1 MSSTRFLT
9 GLLALSIA
17 CFVAA
22 PARAQQQLGAIQ
34 GTITDQT
41 KGVLP
46 GATVTVTNL
55 DTGIIRTAT
64 SNEAGVYRV
73 PSLDPGRYKVS
84 AELQGFRTA
93 EQTNLTLSVGAT
105 LGVNFGMQTG
115 TLEETIQV
123 AAVAPDIQTE
133 KADISA
139 VVEQKKIVDLPL
151 VGRNVLSLAALQPG
165 INGIPSTADF
175 LVPEQGLG
183 VTANGVRET
192 GNNAMVDGASINNGP
207 WGGTMI
213 IVPNV
218 EAVQEFQVIAN
229 NPSAEY
235 GRNAG
240 ATVSVIT
247 KGGTNQFSGSV
258 FEFHRNQD
266 LREKGYFE
274 PTKAP
279 FRRNDFGGSV
289 GGPIKKDNA
298 FFFFSYEGV
307 RELNPSSFQ
316 QVVET
321 KQLVDFVN
329 ATRPNSNAA
338 RLFRDFAPPSYP
350 TTGLQ
355 DLGGP
360 LPGANVWS
368 TTPDGI
374 PDIGT
379 INAVLDGERSGDQYN
394 GRFDQVMRSG
404 RDRLRATY
412 YFSRSAGPYL
422 YVRPQ
427 FNHPYPFKDQ
437 LLNVN
442 HTTMFSNRTLN
453 EITFGY
459 LRQDGHAEDPT
470 PESPTIEAVGNGVA
484 RFGVE
489 FWHPIEFTQN
499 NIQFK
504 DTLTLERGRHSFRT
518 GGELRS
524 GHDGATL
531 HHWQR
536 PNYTFQSLL
545 DFIDDEAFTETRAVD
560 PATGQSTTA
569 YGKYITNEWALFFQD
584 NWKVRS
590 NLTLNLGL
598 RYDNFGNPGKDQIPF
613 NGIILG
619 PGSTRQEQIATAK
632 IGTVDKLFDTD
643 WNNFAPRFGIS
654 WDPSAE
660 GKLVFRGG
668 GGISY
673 NRVNN
678 TVFSDERLNPP
689 QFAQASTSAQDAT
702 APPILYTLGPNYP
715 PNPALGRGLDAN
727 GGIKGAR
734 VALRVVDPAIQSP
747 MYYNWFA
754 GVQRQLRWNFV
765 VEANYTGSAGR
776 NVLSADGPTSE
787 DYNRFSGDLLDGVR
801 NRLNPSFA
809 SVDFNESRVDTNY
822 HGVNMQLLR
831 RYSRGW
837 AFQFAYT
844 FGVLKDTPASSMDVT
859 HPELDY
865 SYASNDIRHKVAF
878 NFVAEIPY
886 SPSNAVMKAILGGWQ
901 VNGIGIF
908 QSGAPFTVTCGF
920 AWPRC
925 DANADGVNNDRT
937 NLPPNGTDL
946 GNPSQ
951 DDWFNGVMNAAD
963 FTNPAPGTFGN
974 EPRNAFR
981 GPGFKNVDLSLF
993 KNFAVPG
1000 ISGTRTSTVQIRV
1013 EAFNVFNWVNLN
1025 NPVSNTNS
1033 ASFGRVTTVRGGTG
1047 GLSAGGFR
1055 VIQLAAKYLF

>member
-1 MSSTRFLT
+1 MTTNRA
-9 GLLALSIA
+9 LALGFAIA
-17 CFVAA
+17 LCWL
-22 PARAQQQLGAIQ
+22 PATTAAQQQLGAIQ
-34 GTITDQT
+34 GTVSDQT
-41 KGVLP
+41 RGLVPGV
-46 GATVTVTNL
+46 TISVTNL
-55 DTGIIRTAT
+55 NTGMTRTT
-64 SNEAGVYRV
+64 VSNDSGIYRV
-73 PSLDPGRYKVS
+73 PSLDPGRYKVV

-93 EQTNLTLSVGAT
+93 TQTDLTLSVGAT
-105 LGVNFGMQTG
+105 LGVNFTLQPG
-115 TLEETIQV
+115 TLEESVQV
-123 AAVAPDIQTE
+123 IATSPDIQTE

-165 INGIPSTADF
+165 INGIPSTNDF

-279 FRRNDFGGSV
+279 FRRNDFGGSI
-289 GGPIKKDNA
+289 GGPIKRDNA

-307 RELNPSSFQ
+307 RELNPNSFQ
-316 QVVET
+316 TTVES

-350 TTGLQ
+350 TTGLR

-374 PDIGT
+374 PDVGT
-379 INAVLDGERSGDQYN
+379 INVVQEGERTGDQFN

-412 YFSRSAGPYL
+412 YFSRSEGPYL
-422 YVRPQ
+422 YVRSQ

-470 PESPTIEAVGNGVA
+470 PESPTIETVGNGVA

-504 DTLTLERGRHSFRT
+504 DTLTLDRGRHSFRT

-531 HHWQR
+531 HHWER
-536 PNYTFQSLL
+536 PNYTFQSIL

-560 PATGQSTTA
+560 PLTGQSTTA

-584 NWKVRS
+584 NWKVRP

-598 RYDNFGNPGKDQIPF
+598 RYDNFGNAKKDRIPF
-613 NGIILG
+613 NGEGRHGRQALRHRLEQPRAALRDLVG
-619 PGSTRQEQIATAK
+619 PDGGRQAGVPRRRRHLLQPCEQHGIQRRAPESATVCAGHDNRAGRDHPHLVHARAELSAQPGSRTGPRRERRNKGSTRRTARCRSGDPEPDVLQLVCRSTTSAPVELRRRSQLHRVG
-632 IGTVDKLFDTD
+632 GTERVERGRSDVRGLQPVLRRSARRRAEPAQPELRLRRLQRESRRYELQRREHAASSTVLQGLGVPVCLHLWRPEGHARELDGRHPPRAGLQLRRQRHPSQGRDQLRRGDSVFPVERRDESCSWRVAGERD
-643 WNNFAPRFGIS
+643 WNLPIR
-654 WDPSAE
+654 
-660 GKLVFRGG
+660 R
-668 GGISY
+668 
-673 NRVNN
+673 
-678 TVFSDERLNPP
+678 TVHGELHP
-689 QFAQASTSAQDAT
+689 
-702 APPILYTLGPNYP
+702 G
-715 PNPALGRGLDAN
+715 
-727 GGIKGAR
+727 
-734 VALRVVDPAIQSP
+734 VA
-747 MYYNWFA
+747 
-754 GVQRQLRWNFV
+754 
-765 VEANYTGSAGR
+765 
-776 NVLSADGPTSE
+776 
-787 DYNRFSGDLLDGVR
+787 
-801 NRLNPSFA
+801 
-809 SVDFNESRVDTNY
+809 
-822 HGVNMQLLR
+822 
-831 RYSRGW
+831 
-837 AFQFAYT
+837 
-844 FGVLKDTPASSMDVT
+844 
-859 HPELDY
+859 
-865 SYASNDIRHKVAF
+865 
-878 NFVAEIPY
+878 
-886 SPSNAVMKAILGGWQ
+886 AV
-901 VNGIGIF
+901 
-908 QSGAPFTVTCGF
+908 
-920 AWPRC
+920 
-925 DANADGVNNDRT
+925 
-937 NLPPNGTDL
+937 
-946 GNPSQ
+946 
-951 DDWFNGVMNAAD
+951 
-963 FTNPAPGTFGN
+963 
-974 EPRNAFR
+974 
-981 GPGFKNVDLSLF
+981 
-993 KNFAVPG
+993 
-1000 ISGTRTSTVQIRV
+1000 
-1013 EAFNVFNWVNLN
+1013 
-1025 NPVSNTNS
+1025 
-1033 ASFGRVTTVRGGTG
+1033 
-1047 GLSAGGFR
+1047 
-1055 VIQLAAKYLF
+1055 

>member
-1 MSSTRFLT
+1 MSSPRIASA
-9 GLLALSIA
+9 LLALTIGA
-17 CFVAA
+17 VAAA
-22 PARAQQQLGAIQ
+22 PAVAQQQLGAIQ
-34 GTITDQT
+34 GTVTDQT

-46 GATVTVTNL
+46 GVTVTVTNL

-64 SNEAGVYRV
+64 SNDAGVYRV
-73 PSLDPGRYKVS
+73 PSLDPGRYKVT
-84 AELQGFRTA
+84 AELQGFRTTA
-93 EQTNLTLSVGAT
+93 QSDLTLSVGAT
-105 LGVNFGMQTG
+105 LGVNFAMQTG

-266 LREKGYFE
+266 LRSKGYFE
-274 PTKAP
+274 PTKAD
-279 FRRNDFGGSV
+279 FRRNDFGGSI
-289 GGPIKKDNA
+289 GGPIKRDNT

-307 RELNPSSFQ
+307 RELNPNSFQ
-316 QVVET
+316 TTVESQ
-321 KQLVDFVN
+321 QLVNWVN
-329 ATRPNSNAA
+329 ANRPNSNAA

-355 DLGGP
+355 DIGSP

-379 INAVLDGERSGDQYN
+379 INAVQNGNRTGDQFN
-394 GRFDQVMRSG
+394 GRFDQVMRGG

-412 YFSRSAGPYL
+412 YFSRSESPFL
-422 YVRPQ
+422 YVRSQ
-427 FNHPYPFKDQ
+427 FDHPYPFKDQ

-442 HTTMFSNRTLN
+442 HTSMFSNRTLN

-470 PESPTIEAVGNGVA
+470 PESPTITAVGNGVA
-484 RFGVE
+484 GFGVE

-531 HHWQR
+531 HHWER
-536 PNYTFQSLL
+536 PNYTFQSIL
-545 DFIDDEAFTETRAVD
+545 DFIDDEAFTEVRAVD

-569 YGKYITNEWALFFQD
+569 YGKYITNEWALFVQD
-584 NWKVRS
+584 NWKVRP

-598 RYDNFGNPGKDQIPF
+598 RYDNFGNVSKDQIPF

-619 PGSTRQEQIATAK
+619 PGNTRQEQIATAK
-632 IGTVDKLFDTD
+632 VGTVDKLFDTD
-643 WNNFAPRFGIS
+643 WNNFAPRLGVT
-654 WDPSAE
+654 WDPTGE
-660 GKLVFRGG
+660 
-668 GGISY
+668 
-673 NRVNN
+673 
-678 TVFSDERLNPP
+678 
-689 QFAQASTSAQDAT
+689 AQDGVSRGRRDLLQPRQQHRVQRRASEPAAVRAGDDDGAGRDRAHPVHARAELPAEPGPGPWSGRERRHQGRARGAARHRSGDPEPDVLQLVRGRAAAT
-702 APPILYTLGPNYP
+702 ALEFH
-715 PNPALGRGLDAN
+715 GRSQLHRLQ
-727 GGIKGAR
+727 GAER
-734 VALRVVDPAIQSP
+734 A
-747 MYYNWFA
+747 
-754 GVQRQLRWNFV
+754 
-765 VEANYTGSAGR
+765 E
-776 NVLSADGPTSE
+776 
-787 DYNRFSGDLLDGVR
+787 
-801 NRLNPSFA
+801 
-809 SVDFNESRVDTNY
+809 
-822 HGVNMQLLR
+822 
-831 RYSRGW
+831 RGW
-837 AFQFAYT
+837 
-844 FGVLKDTPASSMDVT
+844 PDV
-859 HPELDY
+859 
-865 SYASNDIRHKVAF
+865 
-878 NFVAEIPY
+878 
-886 SPSNAVMKAILGGWQ
+886 
-901 VNGIGIF
+901 
-908 QSGAPFTVTCGF
+908 
-920 AWPRC
+920 
-925 DANADGVNNDRT
+925 
-937 NLPPNGTDL
+937 
-946 GNPSQ
+946 
-951 DDWFNGVMNAAD
+951 
-963 FTNPAPGTFGN
+963 
-974 EPRNAFR
+974 
-981 GPGFKNVDLSLF
+981 
-993 KNFAVPG
+993 
-1000 ISGTRTSTVQIRV
+1000 
-1013 EAFNVFNWVNLN
+1013 
-1025 NPVSNTNS
+1025 
-1033 ASFGRVTTVRGGTG
+1033 
-1047 GLSAGGFR
+1047 
-1055 VIQLAAKYLF
+1055 